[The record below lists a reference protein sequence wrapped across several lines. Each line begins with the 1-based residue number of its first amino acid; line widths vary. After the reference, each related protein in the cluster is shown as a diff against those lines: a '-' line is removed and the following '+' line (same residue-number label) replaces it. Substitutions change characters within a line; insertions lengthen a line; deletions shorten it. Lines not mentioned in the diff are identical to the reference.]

1 MFGRLKDCL
10 DQNPAVAGAMD
21 SPPNILLGDALKLN
35 PLLGVPMDVNPK
47 YWRLTRRNNTI
58 AVVTHPQTAQ
68 ASMQGDMRPV
78 GTGSKIVSLP
88 TGGLLGHMRG

>member
-10 DQNPAVAGAMD
+10 DHNPAIAGATD
-21 SPPNILLGDALKLN
+21 NPSNILLGDALKLN
-35 PLLGVPMDVNPK
+35 PLLGVVMDVNPK